1 MDNKLDS
8 LAVVLLVVI
17 TLVIEAKILISL
29 VIRFYY
35 FRRDLLDLQ
44 NEIRRSE
51 GSERRYWQREKKRLW
66 LSLIPF
72 YDKIRRR

>member
-1 MDNKLDS
+1 M
-8 LAVVLLVVI
+8 LAVI

-35 FRRDLLDLQ
+35 FRRDLTDIK

-72 YDKIRRR
+72 YDRFRRGR